1 MILGKRVRGVSRD
14 DVADPAERSSGTDPE
29 TRGYDEPED
38 SRQNPSVIEL
48 AYARNDKTEKSRG
61 KWIAHE

>member
-1 MILGKRVRGVSRD
+1 MILGEGVRGVSRD
-14 DVADPAERSSGTDPE
+14 DVADPAESSTGTDPE
-29 TRGYDEPED
+29 TRRYDEPED

-48 AYARNDKTEKSRG
+48 ADARNDKTEKSRG

>member
-1 MILGKRVRGVSRD
+1 MILGERVRGVSRD
-14 DVADPAERSSGTDPE
+14 DVADPAERTTRTDPE
-29 TRGYDEPED
+29 TGRDDEPEN

-48 AYARNDKTEKSRG
+48 ANARNDKTEKSRG